1 MIDTGGGGVVRT
13 WTKRGAAGL
22 WLSVGLG
29 SCHGCKGEHP
39 FVPYSIDG
47 EKPAATEGPEAS
59 AAASPDAGPV
69 GDARATVAP
78 PDAASWTLDGLA
90 LVAPPG
96 KFFVL
101 GMTGAFDGDQRVD
114 AVTVVRDASEPDVGE
129 VWVYPGSPSGPLPGV
144 RLGGGPTSA
153 LDPSCSAT
161 PKLARVGPHAALVE
175 LGAVCAERSS
185 GSGSRWIGIVDM
197 KGTPRLKASVTVLDP
212 EGAETLT
219 VDAESSDFDNDGLDD
234 LLLRVTLEGGVPP
247 FEPGPKVSAVVKWL
261 DRPTGWSREANEPE
275 GSLHALASGAMTR
288 ATKPKDAASVP
299 ILVHEARALFV
310 AMCVEGRVP
319 RLTHVLSDHSIQCGS
334 SHALEELALA
344 ETRAYVTMGDPM
356 RATAAL
362 DASGAP
368 PSTRTAAR
376 IAEAQG
382 WIEKIAP
389 PVLAVSLRAV
399 LAVPLSEHAR
409 PPAWGALAFEPS
421 GKLLVRTPAG
431 VVRVDPVLGD
441 ETEASGIANWRSE
454 VLSPDGARR
463 FLDSYDPCDG
473 FALRATIA
481 SMAGNDARDIALP
494 ITPKIGAR
502 CEGVRGIA
510 VQSLPIAWGPLG
522 LEAITFGFP
531 VLVSPDLT
539 RAVPLERAFGPPTT
553 PGAPRSPDG
562 QTLVVPTLE
571 GILVTGLRPRLFRA
585 KELDGAYSEL
595 YDCAVSDD
603 AARVACIRG
612 GRAFVGVWP
621 ALAR

>member
-1 MIDTGGGGVVRT
+1 
-13 WTKRGAAGL
+13 
-22 WLSVGLG
+22 
-29 SCHGCKGEHP
+29 
-39 FVPYSIDG
+39 
-47 EKPAATEGPEAS
+47 
-59 AAASPDAGPV
+59 
-69 GDARATVAP
+69 
-78 PDAASWTLDGLA
+78 
-90 LVAPPG
+90 
-96 KFFVL
+96 
-101 GMTGAFDGDQRVD
+101 MT
-114 AVTVVRDASEPDVGE
+114 
-129 VWVYPGSPSGPLPGV
+129 
-144 RLGGGPTSA
+144 
-153 LDPSCSAT
+153 
-161 PKLARVGPHAALVE
+161 HAA
-175 LGAVCAERSS
+175 
-185 GSGSRWIGIVDM
+185 
-197 KGTPRLKASVTVLDP
+197 
-212 EGAETLT
+212 
-219 VDAESSDFDNDGLDD
+219 
-234 LLLRVTLEGGVPP
+234 
-247 FEPGPKVSAVVKWL
+247 
-261 DRPTGWSREANEPE
+261 
-275 GSLHALASGAMTR
+275 
-288 ATKPKDAASVP
+288 KPKDAAIVP

-310 AMCVEGRVP
+310 ALCAEGRAP

-344 ETRAYVTMGDPM
+344 ETRAYVTMGDPL

-368 PSTRTAAR
+368 PATRTPAR

-399 LAVPLSEHAR
+399 LAVPQSERAR

-431 VVRVDPVLGD
+431 IVRVDPLLGD
-441 ETEASGIANWRSE
+441 ETEASGMSSWRSE

-473 FALRATIA
+473 FALRATVA

-494 ITPKIGAR
+494 IAPKIGAR

-510 VQSLPIAWGPLG
+510 VQSFPLSWGPLG
-522 LEAITFGFP
+522 LEAITLGFP
-531 VLVSPDLT
+531 VLISPDLT
-539 RAVPLERAFGPPTT
+539 RAVPLERPLDLPTS

-562 QTLVVPTLE
+562 QTLIVPTLE
-571 GILVTGLRPRLFRA
+571 GMLVMGLRPRLFRA